1 MARQKIGQ
9 NLESNVLHKGFNGF
23 KGLVISQRYLIHD
36 PVLCGLIDPA
46 GQKEGNVIMSR
57 HHSSNN
63 VSSQSLSDQQQPQD
77 TEHRPE

>member
-1 MARQKIGQ
+1 MAWQKIGQ
-9 NLESNVLHKGFNGF
+9 SLQSSVLYKAFNGF
-23 KGLVISQRYLIHD
+23 KGLVISQRYLMLG

-57 HHSSNN
+57 RHSSNN

-77 TEHRPE
+77 NRIQA